1 MKEKV
6 LILKD
11 MRQVQ
16 VFAKALRKAVPGGVE
31 AWEDHGWP
39 RPALRVRGATLGQI
53 LAAATWAGFEPQA
66 VLE

>member
-39 RPALRVRGATLGQI
+39 RPALRVRGATQRKSH
-53 LAAATWAGFEPQA
+53 AAATWAGFETHTL
-66 VLE
+66 LE